1 MVMQRQETRFALS
14 GKELKEYSL
23 KIKAQKQLI
32 LIDACQSG
40 KALENFA
47 MRGPQSEK
55 AIIDLSK
62 SRGLYIMAASEA
74 DQTAK
79 EVNDLG
85 HGVFTY
91 SLIEGLKCAADFF
104 EKDGI
109 INVKELNLFVNKKV
123 KEIARKYNLTPQRPV
138 SWEYLNDFPVKLC
151 E

>member
-1 MVMQRQETRFALS
+1 M
-14 GKELKEYSL
+14 

-109 INVKELNLFVNKKV
+109 INVK
-123 KEIARKYNLTPQRPV
+123 
-138 SWEYLNDFPVKLC
+138 S
-151 E
+151 